1 MLNEN
6 NEKTTKQDIFM
17 SVFHL
22 IKNIEKQFNHIERE
36 LLQDQPKID
45 KSIITPPQLF
55 VLRLLWIEDG
65 FALKF
70 LATAAKC
77 SRSTMTG
84 VVDTMEK
91 NGLVTRVPNPK
102 DGRSTLVKL
111 TALGKNLRRYTLP
124 LDEYMMTHCK
134 NISKEEL
141 QMLTLLL
148 KKFSNSLENY

>member
-6 NEKTTKQDIFM
+6 NEKKTKQDLFM

-45 KSIITPPQLF
+45 KNIITPPQLF

-65 FALKF
+65 FALKY
-70 LATAAKC
+70 LATTAKC

-111 TALGKNLRRYTLP
+111 
-124 LDEYMMTHCK
+124 
-134 NISKEEL
+134 
-141 QMLTLLL
+141 
-148 KKFSNSLENY
+148 